1 MKEFIEITEQ
11 RKSFF
16 LNNYHRVKEAYEK
29 PYSMPE
35 LDPLRHE
42 ITLCLMFGL
51 HQAAITL
58 TNHLIEWFIK
68 LILIYNH
75 SIANEKPIDKSKNI
89 VDNLE
94 EHFSGGIKNYI
105 NKDMSDTIR
114 AAKSLGLLTK
124 DQWRELDKI
133 REDFRNAFGHADSS
147 KIFKDSEIG
156 LTGVSI
162 ADDKFKA
169 DENKSVKI
177 SNVPIIQGSLKI
189 KFAESNAIPYFLY
202 IDELIRSTLLKLFP
216 DIEDDL

>member
-1 MKEFIEITEQ
+1 LEDFVKITDQ

-16 LNNYHRVKEAYEK
+16 VENYNKVKNAYDN
-29 PYSMPE
+29 PYDMPE

-42 ITLCLMFGL
+42 IALCIMFGL

-75 SIANEKPIDKSKNI
+75 SIQNEKPLDKSKSM

-94 EHFSGGIKNYI
+94 EHFSDGIKNYT
-105 NKDMSDTIR
+105 NKDMSETIR
-114 AAKSLGLLTK
+114 AAKSAGLLTK
-124 DQWRELDKI
+124 EQWKELDKI

-147 KIFKDSEIG
+147 KIFKTTEIG

-162 ADDKFKA
+162 DDNQFKT
-169 DENKSVKI
+169 DEKKSVKI
-177 SNVPIIQGSLKI
+177 SNIPIIQGLLKI
-189 KFAESNAIPYFLY
+189 EFAKKNAIPYFLY
-202 IDELIRSTLLKLFP
+202 IDELIRITLPRLFP
-216 DIEDDL
+216 ELGSNI